1 VAKRSPDPSETRTEA
16 ERSGAT
22 PVQFL
27 PSAMLAWRAPIMARA
42 GLPAK
47 IVLKTFD
54 DHITLRPRALFQ
66 PAR

>member
-1 VAKRSPDPSETRTEA
+1 VAKLYTNPSMTRTEA
-16 ERSGAT
+16 EGSGAT

-27 PSAMLAWRAPIMARA
+27 PSAMLAWRTPIMARA

-54 DHITLRPRALFQ
+54 DQITVRQNVLFQ